1 MKSTSIKCRLFVHS
15 IEGVILDHFFVPVF
29 LHILIWWDPCDPSL
43 WSLEDVSPQHRHDI
57 LCKPQ
62 FCRFFLL
69 FFKFNSILPNVVFK
83 FLSLT
88 FSFHSSC
95 CFNFSLVLPWL
106 ISLPTYFCYLP
117 FTLFCIKIQF
127 VISLVI
133 FHIKRTS
140 FRITSFI
147 QFLIRHANCTKSEVY
162 H

>member
-1 MKSTSIKCRLFVHS
+1 MILHFGLLRMFLPSTDMIYCANHNSV
-15 IEGVILDHFFVPVF
+15 DFFF
-29 LHILIWWDPCDPSL
+29 
-43 WSLEDVSPQHRHDI
+43 
-57 LCKPQ
+57 
-62 FCRFFLL
+62 
-69 FFKFNSILPNVVFK
+69 FFKFNPILPNAVFK